1 MKNLKFI
8 SVVGSIF
15 ICLFVFTLRPAYAD
29 ESPAIWSVRSVDT
42 MKLSR
47 DKARAKK
54 DDKSFDDVIRREVSE
69 IKDLGAN
76 YVALGTPYDDE
87 FLPYLRRWVAIAREN
102 GLHVWYRGTFS
113 SYEGWFDH
121 SKSLSPNNLLEA
133 GKKFIAKNQDL
144 FEDGDIF
151 DLCPE
156 CENGGYWPQPRKDGD
171 FNQFIQEK
179 NKVLTEAFAS
189 INKKVIVNYPSI
201 IGGRSKDVL
210 TQDTFD
216 ALGNVTAI
224 DHYAN
229 DAKSYDEYM
238 HYFMDEHRTK
248 VLFSEFGAPIPDLH
262 GKMTQASQ
270 AAFVRSVFETLY
282 AHGKDVIGVNYWVL
296 SGGTTS
302 LYDETAPREVVEVIK
317 DYYQPGVLSGTVKNS
332 LRQPLAHIAIQIDD
346 HEQGETDA
354 TGSFAV
360 AVPAGEHTFSTDSVS
375 YRPYSL
381 HVSSKRNEKQS
392 QDIIL
397 YPTAKSLWY
406 SIRERFLLFTN
417 L

>member
-15 ICLFVFTLRPAYAD
+15 IFLFVHTLRPANAN
-29 ESPAIWSVRSVDT
+29 ESPPIWRVRSVDT

-54 DDKSFDDVIRREVSE
+54 DDESFDDVIRREVSK

-76 YVALGTPYDDE
+76 YIALGTPYDEE

-121 SKSLSPNNLLEA
+121 SKNLTPSGLLES
-133 GKKFIAKNQDL
+133 GKKFISKNQDL

-156 CENGGYWPQPRKDGD
+156 CENGGYWPQPRKDAEY
-171 FNQFIQEK
+171 NLFIQEK
-179 NKVLTEAFAS
+179 NKVLTDAFAS

-224 DHYAN
+224 DHYAK
-229 DAKSYDEYM
+229 DAKSYDDYI
-238 HYFMDEHRTK
+238 HYFVNEHHTK

-282 AHGKDVIGVNYWVL
+282 AHGQDVVGINYWVL

-302 LYDETAPREVVEVIK
+302 LYDDDHVPRLAADVVM
-317 DYYQPGVLSGTVKNS
+317 DYFRPGSISGVVKNTLGQTLTGIS
-332 LRQPLAHIAIQIDD
+332 VRIDG
-346 HEQGETDA
+346 HEQGTTD
-354 TGSFAV
+354 TQGRYTV
-360 AVPAGEHTFSTDSVS
+360 AVPAGEHLLAFSSETYSLQSTFVSVS
-375 YRPYSL
+375 REERLVQNASL
-381 HVSSKRNEKQS
+381 LPGRV
-392 QDIIL
+392 
-397 YPTAKSLWY
+397 SLWY
-406 SIRERFLLFTN
+406 WIREKIKLW
-417 L
+417 